1 MFLCPENRAFSG
13 LLCTL
18 MVDDCPFFLKE
29 HRKTWVQRMFYCSLE
44 LCHFRNVAYNV
55 LFILPEHI
63 ALFSVLQ
70 LNVTPYIPFGK
81 VYLTLLQ

>member
-1 MFLCPENRAFSG
+1 
-13 LLCTL
+13 
-18 MVDDCPFFLKE
+18 
-29 HRKTWVQRMFYCSLE
+29 MFYCSLE